1 MTEVKRLERRGD
13 GGEARVFYLFLSL
26 SLSRFSSFVRLP
38 AEIYDETRTHSPT
51 SFVWFVLLSFSFPPL
66 YFSDDTNNYAS
77 VGKMRVKRK
86 HG

>member
-1 MTEVKRLERRGD
+1 MTAEKRECSTS
-13 GGEARVFYLFLSL
+13 FSL
-26 SLSRFSSFVRLP
+26 SLSRFSSFVRLS

-51 SFVWFVLLSFSFPPL
+51 SFVWFVLLSFSFSPL